1 MLLGDATET
10 MDRSG
15 VHLRVARIAADKA
28 DMYGGVPDTCFAQ
41 LFDIADKADIYGG
54 VPDHLMWEAYDSF
67 VASLRTVRGPR
78 KQRPRRAARDRRPV
92 RFCPDAEAARPQ
104 LKRKRRPLC
113 ADVPALRPRTAT
125 AAALEAARAG
135 TPAPRGHAEREL
147 GRVARTPGAQWWQR
161 GRWRCANSPEPTAWL
176 TPETVATTRRRSDS
190 ALAVSL
196 APKWQSTMQHFER
209 F

>member
-1 MLLGDATET
+1 
-10 MDRSG
+10 MDRN

-28 DMYGGVPDTCFAQ
+28 DIYGGVPDTCFAQ

-54 VPDHLMWEAYDSF
+54 VPDHLMWEAYDTF

-135 TPAPRGHAEREL
+135 TPVPCGHAEREL
-147 GRVARTPGAQWWQR
+147 GRSADAWRAVVAARPLALRKLARAYGAADA
-161 GRWRCANSPEPTAWL
+161 GNSWNDRAEKRL
-176 TPETVATTRRRSDS
+176 